1 MKRSRSASSS
11 SSARKRLAPLVLLA
25 LVLAAG
31 GASAQDARVAE
42 ARREGKVVWHTALA
56 LDSAQRLAT
65 RFEQTYGVKVEVHRS
80 GSERIL
86 QRVMQELAAGI
97 KNTDVVNTSAPGHNA
112 LLRAKNLLAAYTRP
126 GADALANGLPVPHG
140 YAG

>member
-31 GASAQDARVAE
+31 GASAQDARGAE
-42 ARREGKVVWHTALA
+42 ARREGEVVWHTALA

-65 RFEQTYGVKVEVHRS
+65 RFEQAYGVKVDVHRW
-80 GSERIL
+80 GFARIL
-86 QRVMQELAAGI
+86 RRAMLDLAARI
-97 KNTDVVNTSAPGHNA
+97 QNA
-112 LLRAKNLLAAYTRP
+112 YCITT
-126 GADALANGLPVPHG
+126 
-140 YAG
+140 